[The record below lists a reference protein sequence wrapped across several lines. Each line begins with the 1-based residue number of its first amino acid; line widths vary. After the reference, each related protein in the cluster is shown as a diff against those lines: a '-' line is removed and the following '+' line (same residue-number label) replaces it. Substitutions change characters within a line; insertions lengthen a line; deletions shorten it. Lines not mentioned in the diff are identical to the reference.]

1 MVAYPDG
8 VPESEVVR
16 SVEVPA
22 DEPTQSVIP
31 SLSPSRAADFK
42 TCPLLYRFRSI
53 DRIPEAPSSA
63 ATRGTVV
70 HGVLEDLFDL
80 PSAERTPD
88 AAAAMVAP
96 QWRKLLDQ
104 EPELAELFA
113 DDTDHSRLDEWL
125 KSAESLVRAYFQ
137 LEDPTRFEPAG
148 REQYVET
155 TLESGLRLRG
165 YIDRL
170 DEAPDGRVRV
180 VDYKSG
186 AAPREA
192 FEAKALFQMK
202 FYALI
207 VWKTTGTIP
216 AQLKLMYLSDIDELT
231 YSPDE
236 RELLA
241 LERQLGALWSAIEKS
256 IATKD
261 FRPSPSRLCDWCDHK
276 SRCPAFG
283 GTLPE
288 FPAHALAASAVDRR
302 TENANAD

>member
-1 MVAYPDG
+1 MPDLQ
-8 VPESEVVR
+8 
-16 SVEVPA
+16 PA
-22 DEPTQSVIP
+22 RPAPSADATVDDVNSGVIP
-31 SLSPSRAADFK
+31 TLSPSRAADFK

-53 DRIPEAPSSA
+53 DRIPETPSSA

-70 HGVLEDLFDL
+70 HSVLESLFDL
-80 PSAERTPD
+80 APADRTPS
-88 AAAAMVAP
+88 AAAAMVQPA
-96 QWRKLLDQ
+96 WGALLEQ
-104 EPELAELFA
+104 EPALASLFA
-113 DDTDHSRLDEWL
+113 DDTDGSRLAEWL
-125 KSAESLVRAYFQ
+125 ASAESLVRAYFT

-155 TLESGLRLRG
+155 TLGSGLRLRG

-170 DEAPDGRVRV
+170 DEAPDGRIRV

-207 VWKTTGTIP
+207 LWKTTGSIP
-216 AQLKLMYLSDIDELT
+216 AQLKLIYLANRDELV
-231 YSPDE
+231 YAPDE
-236 RELLA
+236 RELRA
-241 LERQLGALWSAIEKS
+241 LERQLAALWAAIEKS
-256 IATKD
+256 IAAKE
-261 FRPSPSRLCDWCDHK
+261 FRPHPSRLCDWCDHK

-283 GTLPE
+283 GTPPAFPE
-288 FPAHALAASAVDRR
+288 HAVAASAIDRR

>member
-1 MVAYPDG
+1 MVAYAGG
-8 VPESEVVR
+8 VPESEAVPA
-16 SVEVPA
+16 VELSA
-22 DEPTQSVIP
+22 DEPAERVIP

-80 PSAERTPD
+80 PAAQRTPD

-96 QWRKLLDQ
+96 QWQKLVEQ
-104 EPELAELFA
+104 EPELAALFA
-113 DDTDHSRLDEWL
+113 ADTDHAQLDEWL

-155 TLESGLRLRG
+155 TLDSGLRLRG

-170 DEAPDGRVRV
+170 DEAPDGRMRV

-216 AQLKLMYLSDIDELT
+216 AQLKLIYLSNVDELT

-256 IATKD
+256 IETKD
-261 FRPSPSRLCDWCDHK
+261 FRPSPSRLCAWCDHQ

-283 GTLPE
+283 GTPPE
-288 FPAHALAASAVDRR
+288 FPEHALAASAVDRR
-302 TENANAD
+302 AENANAD